1 MKKFE
6 FIAEGKVTVIESNW
20 PSEQVG
26 KKVLIIKGKYEN
38 TPALVVGIR
47 GEYDTETK
55 QKIFV

>member
-1 MKKFE
+1 
-6 FIAEGKVTVIESNW
+6 VTVIESNW